1 MILLMHMRKLYWKK
15 LLQRNQK
22 KYNRARR
29 KNPLTSQLL
38 FVKIT
43 TEGNQNGAPQRLE
56 LTAKCGSR
64 RYVGSGGLFLFIV
77 VVMEHL
83 ITQANQRDNHGTK
96 QKQI

>member
-1 MILLMHMRKLYWKK
+1 MYEC
-15 LLQRNQK
+15 
-22 KYNRARR
+22 
-29 KNPLTSQLL
+29 KNSLTNQLL

-43 TEGNQNGAPQRLE
+43 TAGNQNGAPPKRLTK
-56 LTAKCGSR
+56 LLKAASR